1 MPTEDDVQGS
11 APWRATHRDL
21 SALDLQFRETAHASP
36 ELLDRSR
43 FDVLD
48 QKTEL
53 LNYRLQSWPTFLGSA
68 KLAELKR
75 VSLGMN
81 RLLRKVP
88 ERVFRNDARKLAAFY
103 GIGPAV
109 AEVLFLPP
117 TGAETMFSRGD
128 FIDTAAGFQC
138 IEFNFTAKLGGWD
151 TTLITGLHL
160 AVPPTARFIA
170 DAGIR
175 VAFTDTMV
183 EMFRHVVEDIRRK
196 KIIRD
201 GRFTIA
207 FLFAPAE
214 VAAADRGLEYLNR
227 ELRRTLELMGLD
239 LDGRVVNSAHER
251 LVPARDGML
260 LGNQRID
267 ALVELSGPATPPRVY
282 LLFKQGLVGL
292 YNGPLSTILSSK
304 RNLALLS
311 QHAGSFSSEEQAFIE
326 AHVPWTRLVAA
337 GAIEYQGE
345 TRPLP
350 ELLTA
355 RRERFVL
362 KDAASWGGKGVVLGR
377 DVSPERWREA
387 VDGALTEGQW
397 VVQEIQESLP
407 YLYQSGES
415 GCAIH
420 DMIWGPFVF
429 GDRYGGVVLRMQPRA
444 VGGPV
449 SASLYATEGIA
460 FEV

>member
-1 MPTEDDVQGS
+1 MRSEDDVHGS
-11 APWRATHRDL
+11 AAWRATHRDL
-21 SALDLQFRETAHASP
+21 SALDLKFRETAQGSP
-36 ELLDRSR
+36 ELLDRSQ
-43 FDVLD
+43 FGALD

-53 LNYRLQSWPTFLGSA
+53 LNYPLQSWPTFLGSG
-68 KLAELKR
+68 KLDELKR
-75 VSLGMN
+75 VSVGMN
-81 RLLRKVP
+81 RMVRKVP

-128 FIDTAAGFQC
+128 FIDTAAGFKC

-151 TTLITGLHL
+151 TTLITGRHL
-160 AVPPTARFIA
+160 AVPPTARFIE

-175 VAFTDTMV
+175 VAFTDTMF
-183 EMFRHVVEDIRRK
+183 EMFRHIVEDIRRK
-196 KIIRD
+196 RIIRD

-207 FLFAPAE
+207 FLFAPQA
-214 VAAADRGLEYLNR
+214 VPTADLGLEYLNR

-239 LDGRVVNSAHER
+239 LQGRVINSAHER

-267 ALVELSGPATPPRVY
+267 ALVELSGPAAPPRVY

-292 YNGPLSTILSSK
+292 YNGPLSPILSSK

-311 QHAGSFSSEEQAFIE
+311 QHAGSFSPEDQAFIE
-326 AHVPWTRLVAA
+326 AHVPWTRLVVP
-337 GAIEYQGE
+337 GAVEYQGE
-345 TRPLP
+345 TRPLA

-355 RRERFVL
+355 RPERFVL

-377 DVSPERWREA
+377 DVSAERWREA
-387 VDGALTEGQW
+387 VDGALAEGQW
-397 VVQEIQESLP
+397 IVQEMQESLP

-415 GCAIH
+415 GCSIH

-449 SASLYATEGIA
+449 SASLYATEGIV